1 MTGNTRQRLLVFIVA
16 YNAEKTIQ
24 QTLRRIPARLLND
37 FDLEVLVI
45 DDSSTDR
52 TFDRGEVLRRDEA
65 LPFGLTVLFNPENQ
79 GYGGNQKIGFHYAIQ
94 RGFDFVA
101 LVHGDGQYAP
111 ECLPDL
117 IEPLANGQADAVF
130 GSRMITKGAARRG
143 GMPLYKFVGNRI
155 LTALQN
161 RLLRARLSEW
171 HSGYRLYSTA
181 ALRRIPFQLN
191 SNVFHFDTEIII
203 QLLVSGQR
211 IREVSIPTY
220 YGDEISHV
228 NGLRYAKDAVV
239 ACLKARA
246 QEWSI
251 FYDRKFDCLPPK
263 QRDSPYTAKFDFVS
277 THTLASDRIAPNAR
291 VLDIGC
297 AGGYLSEA
305 LRTRGCHTTGIDAVP
320 LDQQRALD
328 AFYRH
333 DLNQRPFPLDLE
345 QFDCAIMLDVIE
357 HLASPENFVDDFLAA
372 AARNRQLRLVVST
385 GNVAFIVVRLMLL
398 FGQFNYGKRGILDL
412 THTRL
417 FTFATFRRLFEQS
430 GFEVLEMRGVPAPF
444 PLAVGD
450 GVLGRVL
457 IGLNKMLMAISR
469 SLFAYQIFAVVR
481 PKPTL
486 SSLLELAERES
497 GVRAAGVAN
506 PPEDAAPSGAAK
518 SVISVH

>member
-1 MTGNTRQRLLVFIVA
+1 MTGNTVERLLIFVVA

-24 QTLRRIPARLLND
+24 QTLRRIPAGLLQAYD
-37 FDLEVLVI
+37 VEVLVI

-52 TFDRGEVLRRDEA
+52 TFARGEGLRGDET
-65 LPFGLTVLFNPENQ
+65 LPFALTVLFNPENQ
-79 GYGGNQKIGFHYAIQ
+79 GYGGNQKIGFHYAIE

-101 LVHGDGQYAP
+101 LIHGDGQYAP

-117 IEPLANGQADAVF
+117 IAPLATGQADAVL
-130 GSRMITKGAARRG
+130 GSRMITKGDARRG

-155 LTALQN
+155 LTAVQN
-161 RLLRARLSEW
+161 RLLRAELSEW
-171 HSGYRLYSTA
+171 HSGYRLYSTE
-181 ALRRIPFQLN
+181 ALRRIPFHLN
-191 SNVFHFDTEIII
+191 SPVFHFDTEIII
-203 QLLVSGQR
+203 QLLLAGLR
-211 IREVSIPTY
+211 IREIPIPTY

-228 NGLRYAKDAVV
+228 NGVVYAKDAVL

-246 QEWSI
+246 QELSI
-251 FYDRKFDCLPPK
+251 FYDRKFDCRPA
-263 QRDSPYTAKFDFVS
+263 SAGGGPYTAKLDFES
-277 THTLASDRIAPNAR
+277 PHTLARDRISPGSR

-320 LDQQRALD
+320 LGSKQSVD
-328 AFYRH
+328 AFHLH

-345 QFDCAIMLDVIE
+345 HFDYAIMLDVIE

-372 AARNRQLRLVVST
+372 ASRNRDLRLVVST
-385 GNVAFIVVRLMLL
+385 GNVAFIVVRLMLVL
-398 FGQFNYGKRGILDL
+398 GQFNYGKRGILDL

-450 GVLGRVL
+450 GLLGRLLV
-457 IGLNKMLMAISR
+457 GLNKVLIAISP

-481 PKPTL
+481 PKATL
-486 SSLLELAERES
+486 ASLLERAQRES
-497 GVRAAGVAN
+497 GVRAAGLKGT
-506 PPEDAAPSGAAK
+506 PDGSPEIKG
-518 SVISVH
+518 VISVH